1 MKKRTLI
8 AEELDAAGIKVQYDE
23 HVKRILSSRQVL
35 ARILQGAAAEYAD
48 FDVEEIEEWI
58 EPGIEVARVPLKPG
72 VKRGNELLITGNN
85 TESVVPGEGRITF
98 DIRFCAML
106 PRHKNMTMVKLLLN
120 VEAQKKFY
128 QKYRIVTRGI
138 FYGARMLSEQL
149 DREFKDSDYDSLK
162 KVYSI
167 WICMNAPNHIGNAMS
182 EYRISKRD
190 LIGRIPERKA
200 SYDKLSVIVICLN
213 EKAPAGNSGK
223 LHGFL
228 NTLLS
233 PDMDAAQKERILE
246 EDYGLAMEQE
256 LEKELKQMCN
266 LSEAIEEKALEKGLK
281 KGIKQGFSRGKAQGI
296 AKGKTQGISQGIRLT
311 KRVLRL
317 AGEGLS
323 ESDIAAACAVTM
335 RQVHE
340 ILAD

>member
-1 MKKRTLI
+1 MKRRTWI
-8 AEELDAAGIKVQYDE
+8 AETLDDAGAKAQYDG
-23 HVKRILSSRQVL
+23 HVKRILGSRQVL
-35 ARILQGAAAEYAD
+35 ARILKGAVAEYKD
-48 FDVEEIEEWI
+48 YSPEEIEAWI
-58 EPGIEVARVPLKPG
+58 EPGIEIANTSLRPG
-72 VKRGNELLITGNN
+72 EKENKMLLITGDN
-85 TESVVPGEGRITF
+85 TESKVPGEGTVTY
-98 DIRFCAML
+98 DIRFRAYV
-106 PRHKNMTMVKLLLN
+106 PKRRRAETVKLLVN
-120 VEAQKKFY
+120 IEAQKKFY

-266 LSEAIEEKALEKGLK
+266 LSEAIEENAMRKGVRK
-281 KGIKQGFSRGKAQGI
+281 GVRKGIS
-296 AKGKTQGISQGIRLT
+296 LT
-311 KRVLRL
+311 KNIMRL
-317 AGEGLS
+317 AGEGKT
-323 ESDIAAACAVTM
+323 EE
-335 RQVHE
+335 E
-340 ILAD
+340 ISALCGVSAKMVREIMKA